1 MVSGSIS
8 FPSRG
13 AFHLSLTVLV
23 HYRSPG
29 YLALG
34 SGLPRFPAGSSCL
47 LVLRCPTAVHDG
59 FGYGVVTLYDRP
71 FQARSPT
78 TWFGNCMR
86 VLPSL
91 HWVLQHPLCNAGRL
105 SYTQMGLGCSRFV
118 RHYYGNCFFSSGYL
132 DVSVPPLASLVK
144 RVPLYREGVAPFGN
158 LRIGQKATPRSLSQR
173 IHVLLRPWLPRHP
186 PYALSRLSQLSPYF
200 APLLYTF
207 LYVGWAFSI

>member
-47 LVLRCPTAVHDG
+47 LVLRNTRYSPHG

-78 TWFGNCMR
+78 GWIGNCMR
-86 VLPSL
+86 LLPCL
-91 HWVLQHPLCNAGRL
+91 YWVLQHPPHNAGRL
-105 SYTQMGLGCSRFV
+105 SCVWVGLGSSRFV

-132 DVSVPPLASLVK
+132 DVSVPPLASLME
-144 RVPLYREGVAPFGN
+144 EG
-158 LRIGQKATPRSLSQR
+158 TSLSR
-173 IHVLLRPWLPRHP
+173 GGCPIRRSPDRSESDSPELIAAYPRPSS
-186 PYALSRLSQLSPYF
+186 ALV
-200 APLLYTF
+200 A
-207 LYVGWAFSI
+207 